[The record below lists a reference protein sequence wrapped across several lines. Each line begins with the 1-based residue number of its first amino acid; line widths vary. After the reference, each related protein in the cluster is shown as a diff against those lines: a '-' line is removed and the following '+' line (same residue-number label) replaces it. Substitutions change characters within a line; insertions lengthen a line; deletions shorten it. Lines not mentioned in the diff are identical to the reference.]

1 MELLLSKTKEA
12 PLAVTGFCEDEGV
25 LEALTL
31 III

>member
-12 PLAVTGFCEDEGV
+12 PLAVSSLCEDEGV